1 MKRKLDFRCIFN
13 DEILLHNRGFSLSFL
28 CTYFKKMRY
37 FWRVFLYH
45 VGKYSNF
52 YFLEYTI
59 LHTYINLINHFSYI
73 GNEIPFSWKIG
84 KGNTEH
90 VKKGLSLL
98 MWFLMTCYI
107 INREIHIIIII
118 CFSLFFAD
126 EQLGDG
132 LESNLDYS
140 CTLTP
145 LFSIELLSNQSYI
158 LQLNFSPPRKNISLA
173 DDSIFSTMSSKPALI
188 KEISLTVIVEDDNFH
203 AALFYLKCLC
213 VPFVLGK
220 NNINF
225 LIFFIF

>member
-1 MKRKLDFRCIFN
+1 
-13 DEILLHNRGFSLSFL
+13 
-28 CTYFKKMRY
+28 
-37 FWRVFLYH
+37 
-45 VGKYSNF
+45 
-52 YFLEYTI
+52 
-59 LHTYINLINHFSYI
+59 
-73 GNEIPFSWKIG
+73 
-84 KGNTEH
+84 
-90 VKKGLSLL
+90 
-98 MWFLMTCYI
+98 MTCYI

-188 KEISLTVIVEDDNFH
+188 KEISLTVIVEDDNYH

-220 NNINF
+220 NINF
-225 LIFFIF
+225 LIFFCLF

>member
-1 MKRKLDFRCIFN
+1 
-13 DEILLHNRGFSLSFL
+13 
-28 CTYFKKMRY
+28 
-37 FWRVFLYH
+37 
-45 VGKYSNF
+45 
-52 YFLEYTI
+52 
-59 LHTYINLINHFSYI
+59 
-73 GNEIPFSWKIG
+73 
-84 KGNTEH
+84 
-90 VKKGLSLL
+90 
-98 MWFLMTCYI
+98 MTCYI

-158 LQLNFSPPRKNISLA
+158 LQLNFSPPKKNVSLA

-220 NNINF
+220 NINF
-225 LIFFIF
+225 LIFFSFLKNSDLCVFFYRCLDYVLHTFVFERSLCVDSRSTFNHLCSCSDIT

>member
-1 MKRKLDFRCIFN
+1 MIIISTIISIF
-13 DEILLHNRGFSLSFL
+13 FLSF
-28 CTYFKKMRY
+28 
-37 FWRVFLYH
+37 
-45 VGKYSNF
+45 
-52 YFLEYTI
+52 
-59 LHTYINLINHFSYI
+59 
-73 GNEIPFSWKIG
+73 
-84 KGNTEH
+84 
-90 VKKGLSLL
+90 
-98 MWFLMTCYI
+98 
-107 INREIHIIIII
+107 
-118 CFSLFFAD
+118 FAY

-188 KEISLTVIVEDDNFH
+188 KEISLTVIVEDDNYH

-220 NNINF
+220 NINF
-225 LIFFIF
+225 LILFYF